1 MTESGKGAPDGSTTT
16 WLLWV
21 MLGIGLWAL
30 ICAAGL
36 WLAWNDR
43 YRTWRVVVLLGAVA
57 LFLGGWALLLLRGR
71 SKAR

>member
-1 MTESGKGAPDGSTTT
+1 MTESGKGAPDRSPTV

-21 MLGIGLWAL
+21 MLGIGLWAI

-43 YRTWRVVVLLGAVA
+43 YRTWRAAVLLGAVA
-57 LFLGGWALLLLRGR
+57 LFLGGWGLLLFCARR
-71 SKAR
+71 KAR